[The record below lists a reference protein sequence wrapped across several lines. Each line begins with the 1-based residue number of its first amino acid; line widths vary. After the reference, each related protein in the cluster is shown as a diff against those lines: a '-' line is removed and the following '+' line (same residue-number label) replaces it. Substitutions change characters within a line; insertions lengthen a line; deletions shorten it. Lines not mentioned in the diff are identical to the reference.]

1 MKYWKESTAEENEVY
16 LHSGMRSTVLA
27 QATLQFSA
35 LGVNALD
42 RPIKIRDTF
51 ACYLVSCGMPP
62 SVLNTT
68 VDQTVEVTLPDTL
81 STRSTWLAQEA
92 WKVDVVFLHEPGAGA
107 A

>member
-1 MKYWKESTAEENEVY
+1 
-16 LHSGMRSTVLA
+16 
-27 QATLQFSA
+27 
-35 LGVNALD
+35 
-42 RPIKIRDTF
+42 
-51 ACYLVSCGMPP
+51 MPP

>member
-1 MKYWKESTAEENEVY
+1 MSSTRKWAT
-16 LHSGMRSTVLA
+16 LHLFALGNALTVLA
-27 QATLQFSA
+27 Q
-35 LGVNALD
+35 GH
-42 RPIKIRDTF
+42 F